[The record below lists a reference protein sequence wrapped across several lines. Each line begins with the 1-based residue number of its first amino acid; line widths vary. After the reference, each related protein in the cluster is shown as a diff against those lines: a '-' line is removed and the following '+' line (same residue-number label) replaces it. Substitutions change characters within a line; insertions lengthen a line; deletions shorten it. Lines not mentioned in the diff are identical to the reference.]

1 MNKQVFVGLLTISLL
16 IFFVAQ
22 TIASDPEPSPS
33 NDTTK
38 VYQKD
43 KLVVLWTSGDREVAL
58 KMVFMYTYN
67 AKKFDWWNDIT
78 LLVWGPSQKLLTEDT
93 ELQEY
98 VKKMIAD
105 GIKVLACKGCSD
117 QYGIS
122 EKLEEI
128 GVTVRYTGK
137 DLTSFIKERHLITF

>member
-1 MNKQVFVGLLTISLL
+1 MKKQLLTGLMMISLL
-16 IFFVAQ
+16 ILSVTQ
-22 TIASDPEPSPS
+22 TKASNPVTCPSHDS
-33 NDTTK
+33 TK
-38 VYQKD
+38 VCQKD

-67 AKKFDWWNDIT
+67 AKKFGWWNDIT
-78 LLVWGPSQKLLTEDT
+78 LLVWGPSQKLLTEDK
-93 ELQEY
+93 ELQDN
-98 VKKMIAD
+98 VKMMIES
-105 GIKVLACKGCSD
+105 GIEVLACKGCSD
-117 QYGIS
+117 QYEIS